1 MGLSEAHNAE
11 VESLLIRY
19 ACARADARTEKLCPS
34 KLTLLFYFVILFS
47 AVTLQMTS
55 HVRLPKKFE

>member
-1 MGLSEAHNAE
+1 MGLSEAQNAE
-11 VESLLIRY
+11 VESLIRY